1 MHSLSLF
8 FTLNSDY
15 LENILLLDCCSG
27 LLLSLSL
34 HAAAVTH
41 TGGFNLSLS
50 KTLICEGNKFIDKY
64 VTSTRVEYYNTII
77 CSEERNVITGLR
89 SLGF

>member
-1 MHSLSLF
+1 MASACFSLLTVT
-8 FTLNSDY
+8 TLKIFY
-15 LENILLLDCCSG
+15 CLIVTVVFC
-27 LLLSLSL
+27 SLSL

-41 TGGFNLSLS
+41 MRGFNLSLS
-50 KTLICEGNKFIDKY
+50 MTLICEGNKFIDKY